1 MNTPELKAALLS
13 KISTIE
19 DESIIEGIKLL
30 VDFELEE
37 KVVELSEKQ
46 KSRIKKAKQ
55 EYLNSEILD
64 EQSADEE
71 IEKWLDEK

>member
-64 EQSADEE
+64 EQSAYEE

>member
-1 MNTPELKAALLS
+1 MNTPEIKSALLS
-13 KISTIE
+13 EISTIE
-19 DESIIEGIKLL
+19 DKGSIEGIKLL

-64 EQSADEE
+64 EQFADEE